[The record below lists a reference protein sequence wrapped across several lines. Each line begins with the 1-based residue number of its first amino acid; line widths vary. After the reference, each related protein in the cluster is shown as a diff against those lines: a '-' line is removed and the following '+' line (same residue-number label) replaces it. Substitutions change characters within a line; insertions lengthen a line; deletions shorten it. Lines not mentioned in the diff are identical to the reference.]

1 MGAETYTPS
10 FPRTRE
16 SSNRKTTGIYRKTE
30 TLDRHSRERGNPV
43 TEKPRESIGKNRN
56 PRPSFPR
63 TRESRT

>member
-16 SSNRKTTGIYRKTE
+16 SSNRKTTGIYRK
-30 TLDRHSRERGNPV
+30 
-43 TEKPRESIGKNRN
+43 NRN

-63 TRESRT
+63 TRESSNRKTTGIYRKKQKPPTVIPANAGI